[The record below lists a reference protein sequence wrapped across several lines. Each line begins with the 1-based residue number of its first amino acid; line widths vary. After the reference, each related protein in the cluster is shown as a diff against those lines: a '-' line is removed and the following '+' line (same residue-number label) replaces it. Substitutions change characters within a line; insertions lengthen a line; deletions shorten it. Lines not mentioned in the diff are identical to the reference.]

1 MVRQSV
7 AIKRYSTLYPL
18 EKNQTELLEPAFNK
32 IIEELDLKNKGY
44 GKEQQTGNRQPL
56 ANMGLDDIVRGIT
69 SPGKDK
75 ESVVD
80 ANGSPAAEKETKRR
94 KRGKKA
100 FEENLAKYTGISEQG
115 FAIWLPKEVKKR
127 LELIRLN
134 AHRNI
139 PLRSLAAA
147 IIMTYIEENEEN
159 LNEL

>member
-1 MVRQSV
+1 
-7 AIKRYSTLYPL
+7 
-18 EKNQTELLEPAFNK
+18 
-32 IIEELDLKNKGY
+32 
-44 GKEQQTGNRQPL
+44 
-56 ANMGLDDIVRGIT
+56 MGLDDIVRGIT
-69 SPGKDK
+69 TPGKDK
-75 ESVVD
+75 EPVVD
-80 ANGSPAAEKETKRR
+80 ANGDPAAERETKRR

-127 LELIRLN
+127 LELMLPKEVKKRLELIRLN

-147 IIMTYIEENEEN
+147 IIMTYIEENEES

>member
-1 MVRQSV
+1 MRTATLPQKGRQN
-7 AIKRYSTLYPL
+7 AAR
-18 EKNQTELLEPAFNK
+18 EA
-32 IIEELDLKNKGY
+32 EE
-44 GKEQQTGNRQPL
+44 
-56 ANMGLDDIVRGIT
+56 
-69 SPGKDK
+69 
-75 ESVVD
+75 
-80 ANGSPAAEKETKRR
+80 
-94 KRGKKA
+94 A

-147 IIMTYIEENEEN
+147 IIMTYIEENEES